1 MLKRL
6 YDKSRIWFAVGW
18 IVLYCVLMSVGD
30 VLSDTVGAMK
40 VFTLVVGL
48 LLSAILLIFLV
59 RHGLTGEYGLCRPS
73 ASAGRMLYY
82 LPLLVML
89 TANAWYGF
97 RINYGV
103 TESILYILSMLC
115 VGFLE
120 EVIFRGLL
128 FEALRKESFKAA
140 VIVSS
145 VTFGV
150 GHIINLFNGSGAEL
164 IPNLLQVVYAT
175 AAGFMFVMMYCKSKS
190 LIACIISHGVFN
202 ATSVFANDL
211 AATLEMRILTAILLT
226 LICASY
232 ATYLALTLKRE

>member
-1 MLKRL
+1 M
-6 YDKSRIWFAVGW
+6 
-18 IVLYCVLMSVGD
+18 
-30 VLSDTVGAMK
+30 
-40 VFTLVVGL
+40 
-48 LLSAILLIFLV
+48 
-59 RHGLTGEYGLCRPS
+59 
-73 ASAGRMLYY
+73 
-82 LPLLVML
+82 
-89 TANAWYGF
+89 
-97 RINYGV
+97 
-103 TESILYILSMLC
+103 
-115 VGFLE
+115 
-120 EVIFRGLL
+120 
-128 FEALRKESFKAA
+128 
-140 VIVSS
+140 IVSS